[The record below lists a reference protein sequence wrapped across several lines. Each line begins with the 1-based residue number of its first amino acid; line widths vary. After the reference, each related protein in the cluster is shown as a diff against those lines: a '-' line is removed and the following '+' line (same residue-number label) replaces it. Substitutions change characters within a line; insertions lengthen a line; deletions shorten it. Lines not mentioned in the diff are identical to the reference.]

1 MGDVM
6 IMGAGAN
13 DKCLTDADEMMEDDF
28 ASHTAFQCPYLA
40 GLSVMCT
47 VHCRNCW
54 VLAGF

>member
-1 MGDVM
+1 M